1 MEKKGSKHSDGH
13 QMNKVII
20 PCPSLGKK
28 NKQEVGLPIIK
39 KEHLSFDVSNKKKT
53 REQGL

>member
-39 KEHLSFDVSNKKKT
+39 KEHLSFDLSNKKKT